1 MTSSDHPSM
10 DKYRPQ
16 LRVVDLDTGQ
26 EVDRP
31 DVAAAGLSAFEQA
44 INAAGGQLTDDGVV
58 LNLGAPQAE
67 PIDPE

>member
-10 DKYRPQ
+10 DKYRPH

-31 DVAAAGLSAFEQA
+31 DVAAAGLSA
-44 INAAGGQLTDDGVV
+44 AGGQLTDDGVV
-58 LNLGAPQAE
+58 INLGAPQAE